1 MAGGDG
7 KEQRGITRRTFIK
20 GTAAGA
26 GALAV
31 VGLPSGAAA
40 AAEDMPKKWDKTADV
55 VVVGYGGAGAV
66 TAITAHDRGSKVLIL
81 EKQAEG
87 AHTSNTQMCLG
98 VFLSPDNVQ
107 DTMAYMEVASRV
119 NVDMPESK
127 DIDDETIRA
136 WAEYSVRNK
145 DWMTSMGA
153 KEFITFV
160 PRGRD
165 PKWPGNDAIKA
176 YQLKKPDGKPGVGVD
191 LFQFL
196 DEKVKARKIEILWK
210 SPALKLIR
218 NKNGDI
224 AGVRVKRDGREMAI
238 RASRA
243 VVLTC
248 GGFEYSPAMLKTFF
262 PAYPLTFYGN
272 PENTGDGVRMALGVG
287 ADLWHMTVLGGGL
300 KLKFPDFPTAF
311 GEALGQG
318 SFIVVDKNG
327 KRFKA
332 ENELGGYSGYWNAL
346 VYDTVKYTWPRI
358 PVWWVFDEKRRT
370 SGPLVRTNLG
380 AAGPLKM
387 YEWSPDNSKEVSRGW
402 ISRADSIKD
411 LALKI
416 KVDPENLAAEVARFN
431 GFVSKGKDEDFNRI
445 LTTMKPLDTPPYYAV
460 PLWPGLNNTF
470 GGPRRNAQ
478 AQVLDAFGKAIPRL
492 YSAGELGSIFVQYP
506 QGGAN
511 IGECIAFGRIA
522 GERAAALKPWK

>member
-1 MAGGDG
+1 MKGADG
-7 KEQRGITRRTFIK
+7 KDGKGISRRTFIQ

-31 VGLPSGAAA
+31 MGLPSGAAA
-40 AAEDMPKKWDKTADV
+40 AGEDMPKRWDRTADV

-66 TAITAHDRGSKVLIL
+66 ASITAHDKGARVLIL
-81 EKQAEG
+81 EKQAEKS
-87 AHTSNTQMCLG
+87 HTSNTQMCLG
-98 VFLSPDNVQ
+98 VFLSPDNVK
-107 DTMAYMEVASRV
+107 DTIAYMEVASRV
-119 NVDMPESK
+119 NVEMPESK
-127 DIDDETIRA
+127 DIDDETIRV
-136 WAEYSVRNK
+136 WAEYSVRNRE
-145 DWMTSMGA
+145 WMTGMGA
-153 KEFITFV
+153 KEFVTFV

-176 YQLKKPDGKPGVGVD
+176 YQLKRPDGKPGVGVD
-191 LFQFL
+191 LFAFL
-196 DEKVKARKIEILWK
+196 DEKVKARRIEILWQ
-210 SPALKLIR
+210 SPAQRLIR
-218 NKNGDI
+218 NKRGEI
-224 AGVRVKRDGREMAI
+224 AGVRVRKDGKDMAV
-238 RASRA
+238 RASKA

-248 GGFEYSPAMLKTFF
+248 GGFEFSPALLKTFY

-272 PENTGDGVRMALGVG
+272 PDNTGDGVRMAMDVG

-358 PVWWVFDEKRRT
+358 PVWWVFDEKRRA
-370 SGPLVRTNLG
+370 SGPLIRTNLG

-387 YEWSPDNSKEVSRGW
+387 YEWSPDNSKEVARGW
-402 ISRADSIKD
+402 ISRADSIRD

-416 KVDPENLAAEVARFN
+416 KVDPESLANEVARFN
-431 GFVSKGKDEDFNRI
+431 GFAGKGKDEDFGR
-445 LTTMKPLDTPPYYAV
+445 LQATMKPLDTPPYYAV

-478 AQVLDAFGKAIPRL
+478 AQVLDAFGKPIPRL

-522 GERAAALKPWK
+522 GEKASALKPWK